1 MCACRPV
8 FTLSTSF
15 PGIEAGENGR
25 EAELPLL
32 QQWQWQWRLQSL
44 RRNRRLQRR
53 LQRHQKQHLHGG
65 GCHACGK
72 SNSNTRKAKQPQAN
86 RAKQG
91 LPQEHSNTKDGR
103 EDKHRARCNH
113 TQRCECEQQKI
124 KVTIDGSNKPLQR
137 DYSNR
142 HGSFNHLQGDYNN

>member
-1 MCACRPV
+1 MGERLNFHFSRRGSGSGVCQV
-8 FTLSTSF
+8 SGEIGVYS
-15 PGIEAGENGR
+15 GIKSSICTEGVVMPAGR
-25 EAELPLL
+25 VTAI
-32 QQWQWQWRLQSL
+32 R
-44 RRNRRLQRR
+44 
-53 LQRHQKQHLHGG
+53 
-65 GCHACGK
+65 GK
-72 SNSNTRKAKQPQAN
+72 PKQPQAN

-91 LPQEHSNTKDGR
+91 LLQEHSNTKDGR